1 MTDTLSAP
9 APVEPLSG
17 DAANGQTA
25 ASSDL
30 PAHDVVDLGL
40 AAEGKRRIE
49 WAEREMPV
57 LRLIRE
63 RFERERP
70 LEGLR
75 VGACLHVTTETANLM
90 RTLKDGGADVVLCAS
105 NPLSTQ
111 DETAAALVD
120 EYGIS
125 VFAIRGED
133 NDTYYQH
140 IEAAVDHKPHITMD
154 DGADVIGVL
163 HSARREQLG
172 DVIAGTEETTT
183 GVIRLKALERD
194 GKLGFPVVAVNEAR
208 TKHLF
213 DNRYGTGQSTVDGII
228 RATNVL
234 FAGKRFVVAGYGW
247 VGRGVAMRAKG
258 MGAHVIVTEVDP
270 MRALEA
276 AMDGF
281 EVMPM
286 EQAASVGDIFCT
298 ATGDKNVVARAHME
312 QMKDG
317 AILCNTGHFNVEI
330 EIGAL
335 RSLATEVREARTFVE
350 EFTLADGRRLY
361 LLGDGRLINLAAAEG
376 HPAIVMDM
384 SFANQAL
391 SAEYVVQNAASLEKK
406 VYVVPKEIDEEIARL
421 KLATMGIEIDTLTEE
436 QARYLASWDEGT

>member
-1 MTDTLSAP
+1 
-9 APVEPLSG
+9 
-17 DAANGQTA
+17 
-25 ASSDL
+25 
-30 PAHDVVDLGL
+30 
-40 AAEGKRRIE
+40 
-49 WAEREMPV
+49 
-57 LRLIRE
+57 
-63 RFERERP
+63 
-70 LEGLR
+70 
-75 VGACLHVTTETANLM
+75 
-90 RTLKDGGADVVLCAS
+90 
-105 NPLSTQ
+105 
-111 DETAAALVD
+111 
-120 EYGIS
+120 
-125 VFAIRGED
+125 
-133 NDTYYQH
+133 
-140 IEAAVDHKPHITMD
+140 MD

-258 MGAHVIVTEVDP
+258 MGAHVIVTEVDA

-281 EVMPM
+281 EIMPM
-286 EQAASVGDIFCT
+286 EQAAAIGDIFCT
-298 ATGDKNVVARAHME
+298 ATGDKHVIAKSHLERM
-312 QMKDG
+312 QDG

-330 EIGAL
+330 EIAAL
-335 RSLATEVREARTFVE
+335 RSLASESRVAREFVE

-361 LLGDGRLINLAAAEG
+361 LIADGRLVNLAAAEG

-406 VYVVPKEIDEEIARL
+406 VYVVPKDIDDEIARL
-421 KLATMGIEIDTLTEE
+421 KLATMGIDIDQLTEE
-436 QARYLASWDEGT
+436 QAKYLASWDEGT

>member
-1 MTDTLSAP
+1 MATTKRYD
-9 APVEPLSG
+9 VK
-17 DAANGQTA
+17 
-25 ASSDL
+25 DL
-30 PAHDVVDLGL
+30 AL
-40 AAEGKRRIE
+40 AAEGKRKIE
-49 WAEREMPV
+49 WADRQMPV
-57 LRLIRE
+57 LAAIRE
-63 RFERERP
+63 RFESEQP
-70 LEGLR
+70 LAGYR
-75 VGACLHVTTETANLM
+75 VAACLHVTTETANLM
-90 RTLKDGGADVVLCAS
+90 RTLKAGGADVVLCAS

-111 DETAAALVD
+111 DDTAAALVD
-120 EYGIS
+120 EYDVS
-125 VFAIRGED
+125 VFAIKGED

-258 MGAHVIVTEVDP
+258 MGAHVIVTEIDP

-281 EVMPM
+281 EIMPM
-286 EQAASVGDIFCT
+286 EQAAAVGDIFCT
-298 ATGDKNVVARAHME
+298 ATGDKHVITGAHME
-312 QMKDG
+312 RMKDG
-317 AILCNTGHFNVEI
+317 SILCNTGHFNVEI

-335 RSLATEVREARTFVE
+335 RELAREAREAREFVE

-361 LLGDGRLINLAAAEG
+361 LIADGRLVNLAAAEG

-406 VYVVPKEIDEEIARL
+406 VYVVPKEIDDEIARL
-421 KLATMGIEIDTLTEE
+421 KLATMGIDIDSLTEE
-436 QARYLASWDEGT
+436 QAKYLASWDEGT